1 MHDGVHCCWVF
12 VLLSLYKLLS
22 VKLEYTAFWNRYKN
36 GNLLREKML
45 SINNGRGNASQYHNE
60 IPPHTCYYICYKKD
74 KKYVLVKMW
83 KNGTPC
89 ALVVGLYIVAAPV
102 EKSMKNPYKTKNSTI
117 I

>member
-12 VLLSLYKLLS
+12 VLFCLYKLLS

-60 IPPHTCYYICYKKD
+60 IPPHTCYYIC
-74 KKYVLVKMW
+74 
-83 KNGTPC
+83 
-89 ALVVGLYIVAAPV
+89 
-102 EKSMKNPYKTKNSTI
+102 
-117 I
+117 